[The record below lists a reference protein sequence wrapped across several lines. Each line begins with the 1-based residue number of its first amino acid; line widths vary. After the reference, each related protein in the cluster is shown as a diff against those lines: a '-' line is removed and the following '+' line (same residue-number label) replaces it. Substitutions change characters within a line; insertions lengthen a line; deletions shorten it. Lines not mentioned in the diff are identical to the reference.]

1 MYVCLDNWMPP
12 RQVCRQGLASYSHP
26 TAPIPLLLHQSSKR
40 HGGFLQ
46 VHSMVGSMGLI
57 SISSFF
63 SGTVLFVS
71 TSVQATF
78 PPLMGTSYIFRLD
91 YLESK
96 FKIMLYFPIC
106 NSYFL
111 YSQIA
116 ANDVY
121 MKIIQYTLFV
131 DLPR

>member
-1 MYVCLDNWMPP
+1 
-12 RQVCRQGLASYSHP
+12 
-26 TAPIPLLLHQSSKR
+26 
-40 HGGFLQ
+40 
-46 VHSMVGSMGLI
+46 MVGPMGLI

-71 TSVQATF
+71 TSVQVTF
-78 PPLMGTSYIFRLD
+78 PLIFRLD
-91 YLESK
+91 YLEAK
-96 FKIMLYFPIC
+96 FKIMLYFPLC

-131 DLPR
+131 ELPL